1 MEKNPST
8 SSVKDQ
14 WKWNLKKRFEK
25 ILKGLYR
32 YELEKIYI
40 PLKNGSEALEM
51 AINLLTNLDANIAM
65 STTFCF
71 KKKTRVTRICEKL
84 LLFLF
89 DEKEQTRFWSNNWFI
104 PLKLSFR
111 LGKSIIPNLTNL
123 KLYT

>member
-1 MEKNPST
+1 MEKNPS
-8 SSVKDQ
+8 SVKDQ
-14 WKWNLKKRFEK
+14 WNLKKRFEK

-71 KKKTRVTRICEKL
+71 KKKNACYSHLWKTTI
-84 LLFLF
+84 LF

>member
-1 MEKNPST
+1 M
-8 SSVKDQ
+8 
-14 WKWNLKKRFEK
+14 KKRFEK

-84 LLFLF
+84 LSSSTKKSKRVS
-89 DEKEQTRFWSNNWFI
+89 DRTTD
-104 PLKLSFR
+104 LS
-111 LGKSIIPNLTNL
+111 P
-123 KLYT
+123 